1 VTIRVE
7 RELEL
12 HLKLLKNP
20 LLAAPTPR
28 RTTMHHPFF
37 AYQYL
42 SLEPYLRTSLT
53 LLMILR

>member
-1 VTIRVE
+1 MTIRVE

-20 LLAAPTPR
+20 LLAVPTPR
-28 RTTMHHPFF
+28 IITMHHSFF

-53 LLMILR
+53 LLMMLR